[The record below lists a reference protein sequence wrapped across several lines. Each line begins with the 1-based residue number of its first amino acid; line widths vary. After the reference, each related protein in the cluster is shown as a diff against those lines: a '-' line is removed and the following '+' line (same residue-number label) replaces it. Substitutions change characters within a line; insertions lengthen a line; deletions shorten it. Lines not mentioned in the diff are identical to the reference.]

1 MKRSRWFAVAGVA
14 AALCVGAAVP
24 AATDAA
30 PAGALVDRQR
40 PPRAAALATV
50 NAPTVPPVG
59 APLPDALPHTTRV
72 TPAVL
77 TRIVPAVQ
85 RPVIYYELK
94 LGITEPPT
102 GIISKEFDQQIRS
115 LSNRW
120 FAKIDIDVTHMY
132 LEHIARHGAVTA
144 ERTVTY
150 YLAMKSADPHTLVG
164 FSRYCGFDRKDR
176 TKPSQLAADLH
187 KEPNVGT
194 SVRITMVK
202 VMEHEPRLQ
211 NGGEFNAV
219 TGELIPV
226 TKEKKGLS
234 SKTVVIII
242 VSAVVG
248 TVASLAIGLTVYFR
262 MQAES
267 AARYSPFTWMA
278 ERRRRSSAASS
289 FQDRDSYRSAD
300 EGGAYEGRGAPSFSL
315 SPPDG
320 LERPARAAGAA
331 AGADDEAGGYDSLEE
346 GDDGDA
352 SSSDEERSDDGRG
365 GEGGGRRARDRR
377 GYGLGGEGLERNESV
392 SSSSFCDSHP
402 GSLPYMPPEQDG
414 SV

>member
-1 MKRSRWFAVAGVA
+1 MKHSRWLAVAGVA
-14 AALCVGAAVP
+14 AALCFGAAVP

-30 PAGALVDRQR
+30 PAGALVAHQTL
-40 PPRAAALATV
+40 PRAAAAGTG
-50 NAPTVPPVG
+50 NAPTLPPVG
-59 APLPDALPHTTRV
+59 APLPDALPHTSRV
-72 TPAVL
+72 RKAPFI
-77 TRIVPAVQ
+77 RILPPVK

-94 LGITEPPT
+94 LGISEPPS
-102 GIISKEFDQQIRS
+102 GLISEEFDLQIRT
-115 LSNRW
+115 LTNRW
-120 FAKIDIDVTHMY
+120 FAKVDLAVTHMY
-132 LEHIARHGAVTA
+132 LEHVARHQVVKA

-150 YLAMKSADPHTLVG
+150 YLAMKSADPHTLVA
-164 FSRYCGFDRKDR
+164 FSRYCGFDHRDR

-187 KEPNVGT
+187 KEPGVGT
-194 SVRITMVK
+194 LVRITMVK
-202 VMEHEPRLQ
+202 VLEHEPRLQ
-211 NGGEFNAV
+211 NGGEFNAD
-219 TGELIPV
+219 TGELIPHA
-226 TKEKKGLS
+226 KKKKGLS
-234 SKTVVIII
+234 GKTVVIII
-242 VSAVVG
+242 VSAVMG
-248 TVASLAIGLTVYFR
+248 TVASVAVGLMVYFR

-289 FQDRDSYRSAD
+289 YQDRDSYCSAD

-320 LERPARAAGAA
+320 LERPARGGGAA
-331 AGADDEAGGYDSLEE
+331 AGAGDDAGGYDSLEE
-346 GDDGDA
+346 SDDGDA
-352 SSSDEERSDDGRG
+352 STYDEERSDDGRG
-365 GEGGGRRARDRR
+365 GEGGGRHPRDRR